1 MVFLRKKSLILL
13 FILSSFCSF
22 GQNQDIIVALKESVL
37 NKMFSAIGEIKG
49 TSAYSFMFVEGTYNW
64 TLIKPQIKLH
74 TNKASFETEVKV
86 TVGKFDYT
94 TKVNGIVEICYEPTT
109 NLIYVEITEALFPL
123 NIMFMGKQ
131 RHLWDVNLKSSFET
145 PFTFEGPLT
154 MGTEMVFAMPDG
166 TSKTIYC
173 HPINCGVKIAEK
185 QIIVSA
191 ETEFVER
198 VLTPIPANKK

>member
-1 MVFLRKKSLILL
+1 MQFNRKILVFAFLL
-13 FILSSFCSF
+13 FSSLTIKAQSP
-22 GQNQDIIVALKESVL
+22 DLIVGLKESVL
-37 NKMFSAIGEIKG
+37 NKMFAAIGEIKG
-49 TSAYSFMFVEGTYNW
+49 TSVYSFMFVEGTYNW

-74 TNKASFETEVKV
+74 PNKANFETEVKV
-86 TVGKFDYT
+86 KAGKFEYT

-154 MGTEMVFAMPDG
+154 MGTEMIFAMPDG

-198 VLTPIPANKK
+198 VITPIPANKK

>member
-1 MVFLRKKSLILL
+1 MQFNRKILVFAFLL
-13 FILSSFCSF
+13 FSSLTIKAQSP
-22 GQNQDIIVALKESVL
+22 DLIVGLKESVL
-37 NKMFSAIGEIKG
+37 NKMFAAIGEIKG
-49 TSAYSFMFVEGTYNW
+49 TSVYSFMFVEGTYNW

-74 TNKASFETEVKV
+74 PNKANFETEVKV
-86 TVGKFDYT
+86 KAGKFEYT

-123 NIMFMGKQ
+123 NILFMGKQ

-154 MGTEMVFAMPDG
+154 MGTEMIFAMPDG

-198 VLTPIPANKK
+198 VITPIPANKK